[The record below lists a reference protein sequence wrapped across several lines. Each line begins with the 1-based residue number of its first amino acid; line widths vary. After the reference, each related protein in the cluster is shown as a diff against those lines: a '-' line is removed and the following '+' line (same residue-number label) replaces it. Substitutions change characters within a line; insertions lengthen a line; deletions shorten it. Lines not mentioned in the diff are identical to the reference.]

1 MIRLVHWKDIVGK
14 DFLERF
20 TSISKDLYFAKK
32 RDQSGASYAT
42 ELKKISEDDIE
53 KFRKARSF
61 MRHCGYEIKGKNY
74 YDRGWFG
81 FPIVESGNISFRYM
95 ADDPTDGVEFISLSS
110 FLSLKHNLEQDY
122 VENEYYKNVKPAKL
136 IENIKPRADI
146 DEDFPDEKTK
156 EVSA

>member
-1 MIRLVHWKDIVGK
+1 MIKLVHWQEIVGK

-20 TSISKDLYFAKK
+20 ISISKGLYFAKK
-32 RDQSGASYAT
+32 RDQSGAAYAA
-42 ELKKISEDDIE
+42 ELKKISEADLE
-53 KFRKARSF
+53 MFRKKRSF

-81 FPIVESGNISFRYM
+81 FPILEGHETKFRYM
-95 ADDPTDGVEFISLSS
+95 ADDPSDGVEFISLSS

-146 DEDFPDEKTK
+146 DQDFPSEK
-156 EVSA
+156 EVTA